1 MEALAVAAVAKKA
14 LSWVL
19 DVIKAHSGLLSYVA
33 AAFILWWLWSGKQ
46 DAIAERDAANAAT
59 TAAVAAHQ
67 KTKDD
72 YRAAQAEAA
81 RLDAE
86 RIAREKARQ
95 QEINDAASKDYAQ
108 RLADVRARYQ
118 RLLGDAQTGNA
129 AGSTTGNVT
138 VPGLLSAPGGIDGAA
153 DLRLAG
159 AAGLCLTPQER
170 LIAAEQAVQLDAL
183 IDAVEKLAASQSSK
197 PSP

>member
-14 LSWVL
+14 LSWVCGA
-19 DVIKAHSGLLSYVA
+19 IKAHSRILPYAA
-33 AAFILWWLWSGKQ
+33 AAFALWWLWSGKK

-59 TAAVAAHQ
+59 TAAIAAHQ

-95 QEINDAASKDYAQ
+95 LEINDAVSKDHAAS
-108 RLADVRARYQ
+108 LAALRARYQ
-118 RLLGDAQTGNA
+118 RLLDNAKAGSAA
-129 AGSTTGNVT
+129 AGATGNVAMS
-138 VPGLLSAPGGIDGAA
+138 GLSTAPGRTAGSA

-159 AAGLCLTPQER
+159 ATGECLTPDER
-170 LIAAEQAVQLDAL
+170 LIAAEQAIQLDAL
-183 IDAVEKLAASQSSK
+183 IEAVWRLAGAIGG
-197 PSP
+197 